1 MATIRLPSDF
11 SEFLRLLN
19 SSGAKYLLIGGY
31 AVNYYGYSRSTGD
44 MDIWV
49 SRNTDN
55 AVRVVDALRKFGFQQ
70 ARPGILSLPDQILRM
85 GMPPLRLEILTS
97 ISGVEFDECYAR
109 REIVDV
115 DGCEVPV
122 IHLVDLVRNKRASG
136 RAKDLADLEELE

>member
-1 MATIRLPSDF
+1 M
-11 SEFLRLLN
+11 
-19 SSGAKYLLIGGY
+19 
-31 AVNYYGYSRSTGD
+31 NYYGYSRSTGD

-136 RAKDLADLEELE
+136 RAKDLADLEALE